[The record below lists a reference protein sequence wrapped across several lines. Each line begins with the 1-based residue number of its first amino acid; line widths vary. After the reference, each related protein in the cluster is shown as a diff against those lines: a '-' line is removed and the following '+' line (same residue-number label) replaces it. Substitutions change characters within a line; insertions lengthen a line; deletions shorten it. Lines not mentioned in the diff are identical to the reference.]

1 MAVSRSAIMAESLY
15 ELLLPH
21 LTASSN
27 NDTDAPIDP
36 PPTTSTYLHRLSSLS
51 LSALTSTEREALDY
65 DIHTSSRSL
74 QALAKRSF
82 RSVSTA
88 VESLQHLRHSLP
100 QVATQ
105 VTAVQAAVP
114 AVDEQAT
121 SFAAKYSKASENHVL
136 DQRRNVMR
144 LGNNIDKISD
154 ILELPT
160 LLSSTIAASAGSVT
174 GVSGAMSSA
183 NANYA
188 SALDLYA
195 HIKRLQKLYPDSH
208 LVESITLQAEEAMRG
223 MTTNLIIALRAQSLK
238 LAGGMRLIA
247 LLRRVAPDLDDRH
260 TSNKNVTTGA
270 GEGSLG
276 ALFIISRLSNLI
288 STLEALEPLREL
300 ADQETTYREAQQSK
314 ASNDWSAGQQTERY
328 LKRYVEIFRE
338 QCFAIVSMYKSIFPT
353 SLPGPSALAS
363 QAETYARQ
371 PAPALPRAS
380 GLTATTDPELPDDP
394 LQQLPPALSTFTMHA
409 VDMLFEVLQEYL
421 PNIRD
426 QSSRDSLLTQ
436 VLYCATSLGRLGGD
450 FGLVLSLLHEEM
462 DNTTTIHKDM
472 NDDELLLDPEY
483 VQIIK
488 KHRIQAGRLEILASG
503 VGGAGMRREAV
514 MSP

>member
-1 MAVSRSAIMAESLY
+1 MADLY

-21 LTASSN
+21 LAASSN
-27 NDTDAPIDP
+27 DDNPTPHNP
-36 PPTTSTYLHRLSSLS
+36 TPTTSSYLHRLSSLS

-88 VESLQHLRHSLP
+88 VESLQHLRHTLP
-100 QVATQ
+100 QFATQ
-105 VTAVQAAVP
+105 VAAIQAVVP

-121 SFAAKYSKASENHVL
+121 SFAAKYSKASENHIL
-136 DQRRNVMR
+136 DQRKNVMR

-174 GVSGAMSSA
+174 GASGAMSSA

-208 LVESITLQAEEAMRG
+208 LVNSITAQAEEAMRS

-247 LLRRVAPDLDDRH
+247 LLRRVAPDLDDRL
-260 TSNKNVTTGA
+260 TSTKNVTTGA

-276 ALFIISRLSNLI
+276 ALFIISRLANLI
-288 STLEALEPLREL
+288 TTLEALEPLRDL
-300 ADQETTYREAQQSK
+300 ADQETAYREAQRSQV
-314 ASNDWSAGQQTERY
+314 SNDWSAGQQTERY

-353 SLPGPSALAS
+353 SLPGPSAQGA
-363 QAETYARQ
+363 QANTYARQ
-371 PAPALPRAS
+371 PVPTLPQTS
-380 GLTATTDPELPDDP
+380 SFTTSSEPEIPDDP
-394 LQQLPPALSTFTMHA
+394 LQQMPPALSTFTMHA

-462 DNTTTIHKDM
+462 DNEMAAKNKDTI
-472 NDDELLLDPEY
+472 NDDELLPDPEY

-503 VGGAGMRREAV
+503 VGQGSMRRESV